1 MKMETAPDVVSPL
14 AGAPTR
20 LGTTEDLSPGLVDV
34 KVEKAADLDEAV
46 HDAVTRLLE
55 AATEHK
61 TGIMV
66 TRVGVGRYTV
76 QTHSAVP
83 FGLIRQRHV

>member
-14 AGAPTR
+14 PGPRTQ
-20 LGTTEDLSPGLVDV
+20 LGTTEDFSPWGVDV
-34 KVEKAADLDEAV
+34 KVEKTADLDEAI
-46 HDAVTRLLE
+46 HNAVTRLLE
-55 AATEHK
+55 AATEHR

-66 TRVGVGRYTV
+66 SRVGVGRYTV
-76 QTHSAVP
+76 QIHSEVP

>member
-1 MKMETAPDVVSPL
+1 MNMETAPDVVSPQ
-14 AGAPTR
+14 AGAR
-20 LGTTEDLSPGLVDV
+20 SQLGAAENFSPGVVDV
-34 KVEKAADLDEAV
+34 KVEKAADLDEAI
-46 HDAVTRLLE
+46 HDAVERLLE

-66 TRVGVGRYTV
+66 TRLGVGRYTV
-76 QTHSAVP
+76 QTHPEVP

>member
-14 AGAPTR
+14 PGARTR
-20 LGTTEDLSPGLVDV
+20 LGTTEVFSPGVVDV
-34 KVEKAADLDEAV
+34 KVGKTADLEDPI

-55 AATEHK
+55 AATENK

-76 QTHSAVP
+76 QTHSEVL